1 MGKGGETAKLR
12 RARLLTIKPRIKLRK
27 AKREIKPDKW
37 TLYNAQRGRPGR
49 AATCRD
55 GTAARQSVSLKRPLY
70 RRRKKKFMII
80 ELCAPGRGRG
90 RRGGGGK
97 PCQRPFSEEYCKQ
110 HGMARGRGII
120 SSSLSWSNERER
132 QTESGAAGW
141 MKVIPL
147 LSADLD

>member
-1 MGKGGETAKLR
+1 MVVACDVVMGKGGETAKLR

-80 ELCAPGRGRG
+80 ELCAPGRPRPA
-90 RRGGGGK
+90 RR
-97 PCQRPFSEEYCKQ
+97 R
-110 HGMARGRGII
+110 
-120 SSSLSWSNERER
+120 
-132 QTESGAAGW
+132 
-141 MKVIPL
+141 
-147 LSADLD
+147 